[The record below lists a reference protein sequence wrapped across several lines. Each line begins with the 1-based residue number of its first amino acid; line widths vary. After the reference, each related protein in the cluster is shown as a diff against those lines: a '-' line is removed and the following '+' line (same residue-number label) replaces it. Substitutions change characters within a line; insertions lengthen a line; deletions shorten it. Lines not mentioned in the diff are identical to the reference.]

1 MIAQV
6 RGIVAEKS
14 PTRVVLDVSGVGYE
28 INIPVSTYEKLPN
41 VGGEIRLLTH
51 LHVREDAM
59 QLFGF
64 SNDKEK
70 KLFQLLIAVSGIG
83 PRLALGVLSGISV
96 EDFSLAVRNENSAML
111 TRIPGVGKKTAQRL
125 VIELKDKIGK
135 GLDVSPAREIGSVN
149 ILEEAVL
156 ALVSLGYRQTEAQKI
171 VEKVAG
177 EEESLPS
184 IEVLIKKALQTV
196 VSKR

>member
-1 MIAQV
+1 MIARV

-28 INIPVSTYEKLPN
+28 INIPVSTFEKLPN
-41 VGGEIRLLTH
+41 VGGETRLLTH

-64 SNDKEK
+64 SDDKEK

-96 EDFSLAVRNENSAML
+96 EDFSLAVRNENTAIL

-135 GLDVSPAREIGSVN
+135 GLDVSAAQEIGTVD

-156 ALVSLGYRQTEAQKI
+156 ALVSLGYRPTEANKV

-177 EEESLPS
+177 EEEKLPS
-184 IEVLIKKALQTV
+184 LEGLIKKALQKA
-196 VSKR
+196 VSKG

>member
-64 SNDKEK
+64 SNDQEVDGGMKRLADTCRSMLCSDTDGKVIVDFLGQTRRRIVASGGREEPYVQAVK
-70 KLFQLLIAVSGIG
+70 KGYRFVCSELQRFTATGDIIHAPRYQRLKDYMD
-83 PRLALGVLSGISV
+83 PRLSNWGNRGV
-96 EDFSLAVRNENSAML
+96 
-111 TRIPGVGKKTAQRL
+111 
-125 VIELKDKIGK
+125 IG
-135 GLDVSPAREIGSVN
+135 GHR
-149 ILEEAVL
+149 
-156 ALVSLGYRQTEAQKI
+156 
-171 VEKVAG
+171 
-177 EEESLPS
+177 
-184 IEVLIKKALQTV
+184 
-196 VSKR
+196 